1 MEFKQY
7 PNYKDSGVEWLGEI
21 PSEWDANRLKQ
32 YLIERNEKNIPVKT
46 DNLLSVTMYQG
57 VIPVSEKQ
65 GNGGNKP
72 KENLENYK
80 ISYPNDIVLNSMNVI
95 VGSVGLNKY
104 FGLISPAYY
113 ALYKRSQDNNIHFFS
128 YIFQDPFFQ
137 KSLFGL
143 GNGILYK
150 ESEEGKLNTIR
161 LKIPMEK
168 LNQVILPLPTV
179 NEQNKIVAF
188 LDAETT
194 RIDNLIAKQEK
205 LIELLEEQRKSIISH
220 AVTKGLNPDAPMK
233 DSGVEWLGEVPEHWV
248 VLKNRHVFNFSK
260 GLTITKENL
269 IEKGVPCVSYG
280 EIHSKLGF
288 EFNPTHDDMKCVSED
303 YLNTD
308 LNSLIKQGDFIFADT
323 SEDLEGSGN
332 FSYLNSN
339 TTAFAGYHTVIARL
353 KSNQNP
359 RFMAYL
365 FDSKSHRKQIQTA
378 VKGIKVFSITQGI
391 LKDTYVWLPSYEE
404 QNSIVKFLDNEVQ
417 KICTLKL
424 KQNELIQKLKEYR
437 SSIISHAV
445 TGKID
450 VRGIAV

>member
-7 PNYKDSGVEWLGEI
+7 PNYKDSGVEWLGEV
-21 PSEWDANRLKQ
+21 PKEWDVYPIGKGLQPIKNNTIGSAWDKTQLLSLTLQGIIKKDINDGKGKTHSDYSTYQKINSGDFIFCLFDIEETPRTVGISSFDGMITSAYTAFKPSKLVNAQ
-32 YLIERNEKNIPVKT
+32 YLYYLFESRDDLKAFGSEYSGLRKT
-46 DNLLSVTMYQG
+46 IRPTKF
-57 VIPVSEKQ
+57 I
-65 GNGGNKP
+65 
-72 KENLENYK
+72 
-80 ISYPNDIVLNSMNVI
+80 
-95 VGSVGLNKY
+95 
-104 FGLISPAYY
+104 
-113 ALYKRSQDNNIHFFS
+113 
-128 YIFQDPFFQ
+128 
-137 KSLFGL
+137 
-143 GNGILYK
+143 
-150 ESEEGKLNTIR
+150 KLNITYPS
-161 LKIPMEK
+161 L
-168 LNQVILPLPTV
+168 L
-179 NEQNKIVAF
+179 EQNQIVSF

-233 DSGVEWLGEVPEHWV
+233 DSGVEWLGEVPEHWA

-269 IEKGVPCVSYG
+269 IEKGVPCISYG

-303 YLNTD
+303 YLSTD

-332 FSYLNSN
+332 FSYLNGN

-450 VRGIAV
+450 VREIAV